1 MLFPCIAGIAA
12 IVALFLRYSL
22 RPNEDSSNGELTPYQ
37 VACLADGI
45 PGVVRAAIVSLVDRK
60 VIEIGRRKTRRPR
73 RKGLS
78 SEKPPRYCRVAPK
91 NWNSACLA
99 ESSTSDGC
107 HLGDALKAAEP
118 AAEKIHHRLQA
129 WGLLMPTDTI
139 TACSN
144 HSVSDHA
151 RRDRFWLR

>member
-1 MLFPCIAGIAA
+1 MFLCVAPLVLALANPFDLTGAEFLVLFPCIAGIAA

-60 VIEIGRRKTRRPR
+60 VIEIGGLKTRRPR

-78 SEKPPRYCRVAPK
+78 SEKPPRFAEWRRRTGTAHFGGK
-91 NWNSACLA
+91 QHFGRLSSRRRL
-99 ESSTSDGC
+99 ESSGTG
-107 HLGDALKAAEP
+107 
-118 AAEKIHHRLQA
+118 R
-129 WGLLMPTDTI
+129 
-139 TACSN
+139 
-144 HSVSDHA
+144 
-151 RRDRFWLR
+151 